1 VAATGRKVPKRDAV
15 TEVPRQVWQTH
26 QRRGEIIMKKIFLV
40 FALTFAFTTGM
51 AITTVIAQIVS

>member
-1 VAATGRKVPKRDAV
+1 VAATGRKVPKRDGCHGGPSSGLANSPA
-15 TEVPRQVWQTH
+15 E
-26 QRRGEIIMKKIFLV
+26 RGDYHEKDLV